1 MNLECIGQSYKFY
14 LRKFIEN
21 SEIMTQSETM
31 KKRYQFD
38 SAYAPEIIR
47 KLI

>member
-1 MNLECIGQSYKFY
+1 MHLECIGQSYKFY
-14 LRKFIEN
+14 LRQFLEH

-38 SAYAPEIIR
+38 SDIR
-47 KLI
+47 TWNY